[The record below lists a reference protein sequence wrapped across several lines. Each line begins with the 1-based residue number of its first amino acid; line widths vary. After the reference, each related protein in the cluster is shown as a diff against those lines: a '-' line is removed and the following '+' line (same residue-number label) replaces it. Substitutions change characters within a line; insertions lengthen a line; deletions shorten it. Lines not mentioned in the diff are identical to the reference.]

1 MRTQTVEKTEA
12 WWINNINLLHLAPQE
27 DGTILGDVNGQGGW
41 CNVGAW
47 ESPIT
52 DPARGI
58 YPEAVS
64 GTAQEFAD
72 GLAVILGVSSAD
84 VVSAIGRVLEQFKD
98 KKDGA

>member
-12 WWINNINLLHLAPQE
+12 WWINSIELRHLAPQE

-41 CNVGAW
+41 CNIGAW
-47 ESPIT
+47 EAPIT
-52 DPARGI
+52 DPARDI

-72 GLAVILGVSSAD
+72 GLADLLGVTSAE
-84 VVSAIGRVLEQFKD
+84 VVSAIGQVLEQFKD
-98 KKDGA
+98 AKDGA